1 MKNKWTAFVIVISL
15 IGGLL
20 VTGLSG
26 LFRPLFPYRTVDVLE
41 WGSPFPYLS
50 RVVTFRGPPFVD
62 WTTAV
67 LDYVI
72 WTFVIFI
79 VLFLVCSMGKCPVKE
94 NKQP

>member
-1 MKNKWTAFVIVISL
+1 MNSKRTAIAVIVSL

-20 VTGLSG
+20 VTGISG

-62 WTTAV
+62 WGTAT
-67 LDYVI
+67 LDYLI
-72 WTFVIFI
+72 WTIVIFI
-79 VLFLVCSMGKCPVKE
+79 VLFVVCSIWPRHQAE
-94 NKQP
+94 TIQP

>member
-1 MKNKWTAFVIVISL
+1 MKNNRTVFVVVISL

-20 VTGLSG
+20 VTGISG

-72 WTFVIFI
+72 WTVVIFI
-79 VLFLVCSMGKCPVKE
+79 VLFLVCSKWPCPVNEK
-94 NKQP
+94 KQP